1 MLKQL
6 NYIFSGRDKVKMI
19 FILVGIVIGSFLE
32 LMGVAIFTPFM
43 NVLMNP
49 ESIQEKWYLKGIYD
63 YFSFRSSDYFLAALT
78 GSIIFVYVFKNVFL
92 AMQKNWIYK
101 FSYGIQLKISTKL

>member
-49 ESIQEKWYLKGIYD
+49 ESIQ
-63 YFSFRSSDYFLAALT
+63 
-78 GSIIFVYVFKNVFL
+78 
-92 AMQKNWIYK
+92 
-101 FSYGIQLKISTKL
+101 